1 MFGDFILIS
10 QYEVAGFVVGG
21 ALVFTQGTYHGHS
34 ADDRREARRS
44 DRCPRLIRLTRFR
57 ILKDRPLPFYPWLR
71 QIASERLA
79 KLHRRHIYT
88 QKRSVEREDE
98 DGVMLNDRSSL
109 LPADNFSTARS
120 SPSNRLLRKEI
131 RPHVK
136 SAFGRLRGTDQ
147 EILVMRHLEQ
157 LSIREIASV
166 LDITVTAAK
175 SRHFPALERLR
186 SALGDD
192 FSEEQR

>member
-1 MFGDFILIS
+1 MGMGWMIDVRL
-10 QYEVAGFVVGG
+10 
-21 ALVFTQGTYHGHS
+21 
-34 ADDRREARRS
+34 DDRIVARVDPSDEVQDTMIEANRRLP
-44 DRCPRLIRLTRFR
+44 DY
-57 ILKDRPLPFYPWLR
+57 LKNRPLPFYPWLR